1 MFRVASQ
8 PDIDNRRDPR
18 FSTECRA
25 MARVAI
31 SVTILDVSANGLRA
45 RISLPLAV
53 GTLLKFSLPG
63 GSEHHAR
70 IAWHD
75 ADVFGCEF
83 MKTLNSHE
91 LRRVVEASS
100 NAAPVAISG

>member
-1 MFRVASQ
+1 MFTVASQ
-8 PDIDNRRDPR
+8 PATDHRRDPR

-25 MARVAI
+25 MARIAVSI
-31 SVTILDVSANGLRA
+31 TILDVSANGLRA
-45 RISLPLAV
+45 RISLPLAI
-53 GTLLKFSLPG
+53 GTLLKLSLPG

-75 ADVFGCEF
+75 DDVFGCEF

-91 LRRVVEASS
+91 LRHVVEASA